1 VSSAAI
7 VITVA
12 GGVTVTLPADMQPD
26 AVQAHVT
33 ALAAGPPAA
42 AGRRTSNSPY
52 MTAEEAATYLRFPK
66 KRIYGLTSRGEIPHR
81 KQDGRLIFR
90 RDELDRW
97 MDGFYVG
104 PGWAGPD
111 SPEVL

>member
-1 VSSAAI
+1 VSSPAI
-7 VITVA
+7 VITLA
-12 GGVTVTLPADMQPD
+12 GGVTVTLPAGTEPD

-33 ALAAGPPAA
+33 ALASGLPTASGQRHP
-42 AGRRTSNSPY
+42 NSPY
-52 MTAEEAATYLRFPK
+52 MTAEEAATYLRFPR
-66 KRIYGLTSRGEIPHR
+66 KRVYGLTSRGEIPHR

-104 PGWAGPD
+104 PGWAGPN
-111 SPEVL
+111 SSEVL

>member
-1 VSSAAI
+1 VSSTAI
-7 VITVA
+7 VIALA
-12 GGVTVTLPADMQPD
+12 GGITVTLPAGTAPD

-33 ALAAGPPAA
+33 ALTGCPSTP
-42 AGRRTSNSPY
+42 GQRNSSSPY

-66 KRIYGLTSRGEIPHR
+66 KRIYSLTSRSEIPHR

-90 RDELDRW
+90 RDELDHW
-97 MDGFYVG
+97 MDEFYAG
-104 PGWAGPD
+104 PDWAGPG